1 MADLLISNVPP
12 DLQHQLEESAARHHR
27 TLALEVLALL
37 QQALGKP
44 ERPSAPPEPRDLGF
58 LLTQEFLDEARGE
71 GRE

>member
-1 MADLLISNVPP
+1 MADLLIPNMPP
-12 DLQHQLEESAARHHR
+12 DLHEQLEESAARHHR

-58 LLTQEFLDEARGE
+58 LLTQEFLDKAKSEARE
-71 GRE
+71 